1 MWAISVNFTEDSVSL
16 VSTSTESDE
25 SSDDSSSTTSS
36 INRRQHLPG
45 ASSYS
50 ESGSSW
56 VSSIETLTAVE
67 KLPQDSET
75 LSKISS
81 HVMHIVNP
89 TDTSSQVRDRKLA
102 AIKFYFCIHCVS
114 SFLIQLI
121 VINDLNDKP
130 LGELVES
137 IITSVKSQHSEIHS
151 EVKNNE
157 NGAEDKKD
165 VVSIQSASTGK

>member
-1 MWAISVNFTEDSVSL
+1 MFDSLRSQIWVSLSNFIIDSVSL
-16 VSTSTESDE
+16 VSTSTDE
-25 SSDDSSSTTSS
+25 SSEDSSSTTSS

-89 TDTSSQVRDRKLA
+89 TETSSQVIGQNA
-102 AIKFYFCIHCVS
+102 EI
-114 SFLIQLI
+114 
-121 VINDLNDKP
+121 
-130 LGELVES
+130 
-137 IITSVKSQHSEIHS
+137 SQ
-151 EVKNNE
+151 NLQN
-157 NGAEDKKD
+157 
-165 VVSIQSASTGK
+165 QSLFDPAYSH